1 MTCTTKEYYGLYY
14 SKDYFMLK
22 LYPVVADNTPEFG
35 FYVFKTGDD
44 NADDESINSSFRRTS
59 NVMR

>member
-22 LYPVVADNTPEFG
+22 LYPVLADNTPEFG
-35 FYVFKTGDD
+35 FMYL
-44 NADDESINSSFRRTS
+44 RQ
-59 NVMR
+59 VMIMLIMNL